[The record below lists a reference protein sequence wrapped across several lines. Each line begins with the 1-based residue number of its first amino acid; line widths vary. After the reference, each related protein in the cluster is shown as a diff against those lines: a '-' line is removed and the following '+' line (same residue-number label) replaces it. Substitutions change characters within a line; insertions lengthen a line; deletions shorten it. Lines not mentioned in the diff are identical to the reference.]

1 VESLRW
7 GMDVR
12 IGAEA
17 AKRLSEISAR
27 TGRDPSDLLE
37 DALPYLE
44 ELVQVRG
51 TLDAR
56 YDDLATG
63 RAVPMDGEAFFETL
77 RVREEGPA
85 KDPPE

>member
-1 VESLRW
+1 
-7 GMDVR
+7 MDFR

-17 AKRLSEISAR
+17 ARRLSEISAR

-44 ELVQVRG
+44 ELAQVRG

-63 RAVPMDGEAFFETL
+63 RVVPMAGEAFFETL
-77 RVREEGPA
+77 RVREEGLA